1 MTTTGLNTSQIRVA
15 GTGSIWKA
23 PLGTVLP
30 TDSVAAWGAGFVN
43 LGYAKAGFTVT
54 PSLKTSPVMGWQST
68 NVLRN
73 IVTELTRKYA
83 FELQQT
89 NADTLA
95 LAWGGTVVPGTAGAY
110 TIDVPNEATIG
121 ECIIGIDWSDG
132 ASNQRIIVQR
142 AGSLTL
148 PPIKGDRTAE
158 TTYALEFQ
166 ELVPGDGTSGV
177 LIYGVDAAVGGA

>member
-1 MTTTGLNTSQIRVA
+1 MTTGLDTSQIRVA
-15 GTGSIWKA
+15 GTGAIWKA
-23 PLGTVLP
+23 PLGTTLP
-30 TDSVAAWGAGFVN
+30 VDSTTAWGTGFVN
-43 LGYAKAGFTVT
+43 LGYAKSGFTVT

-95 LAWGGTVVPGTAGAY
+95 LAWGGTVVPSAGGKY
-110 TIDVPNEATIG
+110 SITVPNEATIG

-132 ASNQRIIVQR
+132 VSNQRIIVQR

-177 LIYGVDAAVGGA
+177 LIYGVDAAVGGV